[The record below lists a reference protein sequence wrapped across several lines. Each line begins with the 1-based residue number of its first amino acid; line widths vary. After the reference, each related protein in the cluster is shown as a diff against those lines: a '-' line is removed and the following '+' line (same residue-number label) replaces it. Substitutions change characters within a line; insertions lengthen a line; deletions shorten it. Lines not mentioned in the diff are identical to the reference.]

1 MRCPSLTLLIC
12 AATLSTAVGCGDSS
26 SDRGPR
32 ANREVVQ
39 NLRARNQGDSSTA
52 QSGGSSMDQA
62 DGWGTIRGRFVY
74 GGQAPAQPPLSVTK
88 DLQFCGQH
96 RVLDESL
103 VIGPDG
109 GVKNVVVFLR
119 TRDPKVHESYAEKIK
134 QPVVFDNRNC
144 RFEPHVLLV
153 HTAQPVE
160 ILNSDPV
167 GHNTSVQFQRNPS
180 FSQGVASN
188 ERVMQKMD
196 VAETLPAPAAC
207 NVHPWMGGWIVV
219 KDNPYMAVTDENGNF
234 VIENVP
240 AGVELEFQVWHERGA
255 GNQGA
260 VDGTGSVSNVD
271 RGRIKVTVPK
281 DGEVD
286 LKDITL
292 PPSSFRS

>member
-1 MRCPSLTLLIC
+1 MRIPCLALTIC
-12 AATLSTAVGCGDSS
+12 VATLMTAVGCGDSS

-32 ANREVVQ
+32 ANREVVS
-39 NLRARNQGDSSTA
+39 NLRSRNQGDSSA
-52 QSGGSSMDQA
+52 SQSSGGGMDQA

-74 GGQAPAQPPLSVTK
+74 GGQAPAPTPLSVTK
-88 DLQFCGQH
+88 DVDFCGKH
-96 RVLDESL
+96 SLREESL
-103 VIGPDG
+103 VIGAEG

-134 QPVVFDNRNC
+134 QPVVFDNHDC

-153 HTAQPVE
+153 HTSQPLE

-167 GHNTSVQFQRNPS
+167 AHNTSVQFQRNPS
-180 FSQGVASN
+180 FSTGVASN
-188 ERVMQKMD
+188 QRATQTLEI
-196 VAETLPAPAAC
+196 AETLPAPAAC

-255 GNQGA
+255 GSQGA
-260 VDGTGSVSNVD
+260 VDGSGSVSNVD
-271 RGRIKVTVPK
+271 RGRFKVTVPK

-286 LKDITL
+286 LKDINL
-292 PPSSFRS
+292 PASSFRS